1 MAEAGRCES
10 GFPSGGGLRATLDI
24 RRRVRFHRRMRLIL
38 FLCLLLPLTG
48 CGLLKKKTP
57 PPKDNRTGQARL
69 IGVIEM
75 VNPEQNYVLINC
87 ETRPTLDE
95 GTVLIGLD
103 ANGQKSKLVVTPERK
118 GNYLTADIQEGM
130 PSVGSLALQKIRE
143 SDTLPAPPSEVAAVE
158 ATTQPASAAPA
169 FEMPGER
176 PPPIPEIQFPSKSSS
191 SSPAPST
198 SGDLPLPKPLE
209 PAPLLPEIR

>member
-1 MAEAGRCES
+1 
-10 GFPSGGGLRATLDI
+10 
-24 RRRVRFHRRMRLIL
+24 MRLIL
-38 FLCLLLPLTG
+38 CLCLLLPFPG
-48 CGLLKKKTP
+48 CGLLKNKTP

-87 ETRPTLDE
+87 DTRPTLKE
-95 GTVLIGLD
+95 GTILIGLD
-103 ANGQKSKLVVTPERK
+103 ANGQKSKLIVTPERK

-143 SDTLPAPPSEVAAVE
+143 SDTLPAPPIEAPIVEV
-158 ATTQPASAAPA
+158 TTQPASAAPA

-176 PPPIPEIQFPSKSSS
+176 PPPIPEIQFPSKPASSS

>member
-1 MAEAGRCES
+1 MYLFLMKHLLLLFCAAALIVGCASKEKKKPEPTG
-10 GFPSGGGLRATLDI
+10 RATL
-24 RRRVRFHRRMRLIL
+24 
-38 FLCLLLPLTG
+38 
-48 CGLLKKKTP
+48 
-57 PPKDNRTGQARL
+57 
-69 IGVIEM
+69 IGMIEM